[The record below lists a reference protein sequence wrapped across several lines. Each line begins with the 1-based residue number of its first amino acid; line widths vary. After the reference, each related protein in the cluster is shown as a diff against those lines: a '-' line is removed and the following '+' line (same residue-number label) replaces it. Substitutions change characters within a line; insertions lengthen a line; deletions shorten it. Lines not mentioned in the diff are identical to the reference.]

1 MNSFFANIGKNI
13 AAKLPIPHGN
23 ATTGAK
29 RSDLGDTSPPQ
40 LSQTELRSLHR
51 EYAGRSTTWSKILH
65 SNENIG
71 REVLFLLIHFRGTIW
86 IGVHFTFAFITESVS
101 YCRVRIVHSDAI
113 CFNRPRLLRN
123 QIWSLRKTVRR
134 NDLMNQNFQF
144 TQWMITCFG
153 FFHEERESK
162 KWGHL
167 IHCVTPWEIFWKKSD
182 IFPWL
187 SIMGTYDPELKNGN
201 KQKLRYVWRLKTF
214 V

>member
-1 MNSFFANIGKNI
+1 MIRHRRNYL
-13 AAKLPIPHGN
+13 KLN
-23 ATTGAK
+23 W
-29 RSDLGDTSPPQ
+29 DLS
-40 LSQTELRSLHR
+40 TENMQEGQRPEVKS
-51 EYAGRSTTWSKILH
+51 ST
-65 SNENIG
+65 
-71 REVLFLLIHFRGTIW
+71 RMRCFFLLIHFRGTIW

-113 CFNRPRLLRN
+113 CFNRSRLLRN
-123 QIWSLRKTVRR
+123 QIWSLRRTVRR

-144 TQWMITCFG
+144 TQRMITCFG

-162 KWGHL
+162 KWGRL